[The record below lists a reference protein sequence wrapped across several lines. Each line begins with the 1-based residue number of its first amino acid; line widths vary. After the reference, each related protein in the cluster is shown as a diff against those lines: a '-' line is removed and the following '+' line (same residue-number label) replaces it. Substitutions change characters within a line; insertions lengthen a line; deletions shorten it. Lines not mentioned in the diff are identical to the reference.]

1 MSKDGKKTK
10 IYVCTEGKKCPK
22 KGSEKVA
29 KALHRAVEDQDKEG
43 SIVVKECKCLDL
55 CKKGPAVVVIP
66 DKAKYGRVTPDD
78 AAEIVSAA
86 LAKSGPVKRLEVK
99 KKD

>member
-1 MSKDGKKTK
+1 MSKEGKKTK

-29 KALHRAVEDQDKEG
+29 KALHRAVEEQGAD
-43 SIVVKECKCLDL
+43 IVVKECKCLDL
-55 CKKGPAVVVIP
+55 CKKGPAVVVVP
-66 DKAKYGRVTPDD
+66 DKAKYGRVTPED
-78 AAEIVSAA
+78 AAEIVAA
-86 LAKSGPVKRLEVK
+86 AKSGSGPVKRLEVK